1 MGKIKPSP
9 EAVDKFMKFGEQNE
23 PIVKR
28 KLIDA
33 MVDIYWGVVT
43 PAQAL
48 MMLAGH
54 APPAPK
60 EMVASVKKIL
70 VEKEKVMSLKDLNFI
85 EKVIKL
91 YKDHEHG
98 KLKNF
103 SGKNLDELLKE
114 SGEYNKRLKELKNKL
129 ENKLIADDAEKIYE
143 EVFDLLKK
151 EFGNKGRESLI
162 ENFENELVKK
172 GKIQKRYLP
181 VLRKMIKIKQKVKS
195 GKVSHAEMDNVKK
208 MTAELIR
215 ELVDYSQRKELI
227 AMEKGLIQVSF
238 GNKRGEIVLTD
249 SGNFFV
255 EGGRIMKIGSKN
267 FSLSNQKEFE
277 VAISN
282 TKDRT
287 KVKLGSKVLEVLKKE
302 LGDFELNI

>member
-1 MGKIKPSP
+1 
-9 EAVDKFMKFGEQNE
+9 
-23 PIVKR
+23 
-28 KLIDA
+28 
-33 MVDIYWGVVT
+33 
-43 PAQAL
+43 
-48 MMLAGH
+48 
-54 APPAPK
+54 
-60 EMVASVKKIL
+60 
-70 VEKEKVMSLKDLNFI
+70 
-85 EKVIKL
+85 
-91 YKDHEHG
+91 
-98 KLKNF
+98 
-103 SGKNLDELLKE
+103 
-114 SGEYNKRLKELKNKL
+114 
-129 ENKLIADDAEKIYE
+129 LIADDAEKIYE

-302 LGDFELNI
+302 LGDFEL